1 MPYGIL
7 SKNRY
12 RTSDTTLYC
21 NYRIAA
27 NEIKKKKHNNNNNN
41 NCRTYCDYGMKD
53 GRSGDVL
60 IPMTR
65 VKTWMDRVK
74 RKCKIEESDEIIAG
88 NKAGS
93 RKKDWKNFLYD

>member
-1 MPYGIL
+1 
-7 SKNRY
+7 
-12 RTSDTTLYC
+12 
-21 NYRIAA
+21 
-27 NEIKKKKHNNNNNN
+27 
-41 NCRTYCDYGMKD
+41 MKD

-74 RKCKIEESDEIIAG
+74 RKCKIEESGEIIAG